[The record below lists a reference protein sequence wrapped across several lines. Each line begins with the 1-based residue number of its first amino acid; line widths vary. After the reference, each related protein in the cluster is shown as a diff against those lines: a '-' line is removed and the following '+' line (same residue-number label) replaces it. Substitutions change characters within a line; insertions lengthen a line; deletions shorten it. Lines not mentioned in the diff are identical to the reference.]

1 MRLGSTTCLTG
12 RLGLMTTVLDVIL
25 LELHCSRRRHAGIA
39 IIGAIAASGVS
50 EPTIARLES
59 EDGQIGGRAETAE
72 KLIAAFEKA
81 GVVFIAENGGGAGV
95 RLRRRGV

>member
-1 MRLGSTTCLTG
+1 
-12 RLGLMTTVLDVIL
+12 
-25 LELHCSRRRHAGIA
+25 
-39 IIGAIAASGVS
+39 VS
-50 EPTIARLES
+50 ETTIARLES

-72 KLIAAFEKA
+72 KLIPAFEKA